1 MASPGD
7 LPGLGRGPQL
17 SPHGLAL
24 CTLTPAPV
32 SYRVFAARSCFA
44 PTNAASSSSTR
55 SWIMCLSHSSALA
68 LRCNRARNVA
78 RAARSAGRETEAGL
92 VLRTRI
98 GFSQAESSLAC
109 ATISWSISFSE
120 SFFLALPRM
129 LILHIFAN
137 WHHPRAA
144 WRHRLQERDGRSHWK
159 ELYAAPLR
167 LSRRMLVMRD
177 RCTPVAK
184 HAGDPR
190 PVRGQGR
197 ACPAGLPGLRRRRN
211 PPGSPV
217 GIRGRGIVA
226 QPRGLGRRGGP
237 PPRPRSL
244 PGR

>member
-1 MASPGD
+1 MGSSCRDHHRETLRRLEAHTFLDILHGQSRGSSRPRPRPAA
-7 LPGLGRGPQL
+7 LPP
-17 SPHGLAL
+17 GLAL
-24 CTLTPAPV
+24 RGLTPAPV
-32 SYRVFAARSCFA
+32 SYRVYAARSCFA

-55 SWIMCLSHSSALA
+55 
-68 LRCNRARNVA
+68 
-78 RAARSAGRETEAGL
+78 
-92 VLRTRI
+92 
-98 GFSQAESSLAC
+98 
-109 ATISWSISFSE
+109 SFSE

-190 PVRGQGR
+190 PVRGQGW
-197 ACPAGLPGLRRRRN
+197 ACPAGLPGLRRRGRAS
-211 PPGSPV
+211 GSPA
-217 GIRGRGIVA
+217 GIPGRGIVA
-226 QPRGLGRRGGP
+226 QPRGLGRCGGP
-237 PPRPRSL
+237 PPRLRSL
-244 PGR
+244 PGG